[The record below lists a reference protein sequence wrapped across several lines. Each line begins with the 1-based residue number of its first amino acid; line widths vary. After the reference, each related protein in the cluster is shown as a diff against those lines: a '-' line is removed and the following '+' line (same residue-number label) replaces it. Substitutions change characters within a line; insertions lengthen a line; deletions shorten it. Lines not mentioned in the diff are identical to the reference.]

1 MPRARQRTHD
11 DDAPDAPA
19 EQASPSVC
27 VLTVTPQLTVTI
39 EPPVEVPSEDDV
51 PGRDE
56 PEGGSTPADDEI
68 HVHVGGQGLWVARM
82 AESLG
87 AHVTVCAPFG
97 GETGDL
103 VAHLAGREGF
113 DLRAVGVAGATG
125 AYVHDRRGGERTE
138 VARMATPPLGR
149 HEVDDLYGSVLVA
162 ALDADV
168 TVITGAEPPSVVPP
182 DLFGRLATD
191 LRAQGRT
198 VVADLSG
205 EAARAVAEAGLTVLK
220 MSHEEMLEARISR
233 GSGVA
238 ALRRGA
244 ERLLGPVDAVV
255 VSRAEDPTLVVT
267 ADGALLV
274 RAPAVTT
281 VDHRGAGDSLTAGTA
296 VGLAR
301 GLGVAEAVRLGTAA
315 GALNV
320 TRRGLGSGRPE
331 QVERLAAEVELEPLD

>member
-1 MPRARQRTHD
+1 MTRARPENATHD
-11 DDAPDAPA
+11 DGAA
-19 EQASPSVC
+19 EVPTVC
-27 VLTVTPQLTVTI
+27 VLAVTPQLTVTI

-51 PGRDE
+51 PGADE
-56 PEGGSTPADDEI
+56 PEDEPSRSDDEI

-87 AHVTVCAPFG
+87 AQVTVCAPFG
-97 GETGDL
+97 GETGEL

-113 DLRAVGVAGATG
+113 DLRSIGVAGATG
-125 AYVHDRRGGERTE
+125 AYVHDRRPGERTE
-138 VARMATPPLGR
+138 LARMATRAFGR
-149 HEVDDLYGSVLVA
+149 HELDDLYGSVLVA

-205 EAARAVAEAGLTVLK
+205 DAARAVAEAGLTVLK
-220 MSHEEMLEARISR
+220 MSHEEMLETGIAR
-233 GSGVA
+233 GAGVA

-267 ADGALLV
+267 ADRALLV

-301 GLGVAEAVRLGTAA
+301 GLDVAEAVRLGTAA

-331 QVERLAAEVELEPLD
+331 QVERLAAEVELEHLD